1 MEMAS
6 ATEYCPIT
14 RLHQRL
20 QVFVEYAKIADSENV
35 WLLCETSE
43 EKVFRYLIP
52 KKDVVQGI
60 IIPSE
65 DHKQD
70 RSISTLLL
78 SVQYPYKIEID
89 QIGWLYSGLQ
99 HRGEELGEMIAFNSN
114 EVSYRLDPI

>member
-14 RLHQRL
+14 QLRQRL
-20 QVFVEYAKIADSENV
+20 QVFVEYVKIADSEDV
-35 WLLCETSE
+35 WLLCEASE
-43 EKVFRYLIP
+43 EILITYLIP
-52 KKDVVQGI
+52 KKSVVQGI
-60 IIPSE
+60 IIHSE

-89 QIGWLYSGLQ
+89 QVGWLYTGLQ
-99 HRGEELGEMIAFNSN
+99 HEGEELGEMIAFNSN
-114 EVSYRLDPI
+114 AVSYRLDPI